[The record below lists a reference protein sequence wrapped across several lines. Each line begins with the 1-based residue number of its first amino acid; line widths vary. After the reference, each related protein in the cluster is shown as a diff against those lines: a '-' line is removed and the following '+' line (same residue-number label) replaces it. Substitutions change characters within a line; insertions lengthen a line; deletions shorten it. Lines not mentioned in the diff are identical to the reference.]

1 MIYNNDMYDEEDMI
15 YVNDDMNYDMNY
27 DDDEDD
33 NDSSCVVRPSALQ
46 MAINYRI
53 EKERKEQKL
62 KEIELEEKKNREET
76 EQFKKVVSSR
86 LNWLNNNI
94 STSVVNNKKH
104 NDAEYPDLLSSL
116 QKKQDDD
123 SWTQVKVKTKKQASD
138 IEKQPENT
146 NIKSK
151 MCNKGAEC
159 KRGSKCDFAHNRY
172 ELKPLECFY
181 DNCKNVRLVKDGK
194 YINKYGKCERL
205 HKGETMTSF
214 YVRNNLRDNMTIDEM
229 NKLYEEFEENSKK
242 ITSDELKMIE
252 SLPCNKYIL
261 INDIA
266 FFGKQKE
273 VLDKKVNDN
282 SRQQQKYVKFIKKV
296 DYYKQPRV
304 TGGDV
309 IASNKKIK
317 YVKEDADK
325 VYLREKNRLLIEI
338 KSLKTYI
345 TSDERALDRIKSSK
359 YDAGYIKKREDE
371 LKNKMKKLKELEK
384 ELSELKVKKEEDT
397 IKDDAV
403 VDEVIEEVV
412 EKKEEVVVEKDEIT
426 ITIISNTKRED
437 EKVAIV
443 IPEIIIPT
451 VAVDD
456 VVDDNNKWKLVVKKE
471 RKTSVSSTPVSS
483 ISKVT
488 TTSAVSSS
496 LIKTQMCRSVE
507 NKTPCP
513 HGKNCR
519 YAHKKEELV
528 QKPKIESVLVTK
540 TQMCKSITQNI
551 PCPHG
556 AKCRYA
562 HNFNELKVQDCS
574 YGKECKMVN
583 FVSGEYRNSNN
594 YKTCCYKHPGET
606 KTNFMKRNNF

>member
-1 MIYNNDMYDEEDMI
+1 MYEEDMMP
-15 YVNDDMNYDMNY
+15 YEDMTYEDMNY
-27 DDDEDD
+27 DDEEDD
-33 NDSSCVVRPSALQ
+33 NNSSCVVRPSALQ
-46 MAINYRI
+46 MAMNYRL

-62 KEIELEEKKNREET
+62 KEIELEEMKNKEDT

-86 LNWLNNNI
+86 LNWLNSNNNRN
-94 STSVVNNKKH
+94 VVDNNKKH
-104 NDAEYPDLLSSL
+104 DDAEYPDLLSSL
-116 QKKQDDD
+116 QIKQDDD
-123 SWTQVKVKTKKQASD
+123 SWTQVKVKTKKQVSEK
-138 IEKQPENT
+138 EKQPENT

-151 MCNKGAEC
+151 MCNKGVEC
-159 KRGSKCDFAHNRY
+159 KRGSKCDFAHTRY

-181 DNCKNVRLVKDGK
+181 ENCKNVRHVKDGK

-205 HKGETMTSF
+205 HKGETMVS
-214 YVRNNLRDNMTIDEM
+214 YYIRNNLRENMTIDDM
-229 NKLYEEFEENSKK
+229 NKAYEEYENNSRK
-242 ITSDELKMIE
+242 ITSDQLKLIE
-252 SLPCNKYIL
+252 SLPCNKYIM

-273 VLDKKVNDN
+273 EVLEKKVNDT
-282 SRQQQKYVKFIKKV
+282 SRQHQKYVKFVKRV

-304 TGGDV
+304 AGGDTV
-309 IASNKKIK
+309 VSSKKIK
-317 YVKEDADK
+317 YVKEDAEK
-325 VYLREKNRLLIEI
+325 VYIREKNRIMNEI

-345 TSDERALDRIKSSK
+345 TSDERALDRLKTNK
-359 YDAGYIKKREDE
+359 YDVVYIKKREDE
-371 LKNKMKKLKELEK
+371 LKNKMKKLKDLEK
-384 ELSELKVKKEEDT
+384 ELSELKVKKEEDV
-397 IKDDAV
+397 IEDDAV
-403 VDEVIEEVV
+403 VDEIIEEVV
-412 EKKEEVVVEKDEIT
+412 EKKEEVVVEKDEIV

-437 EKVAIV
+437 AKIV
-443 IPEIIIPT
+443 IPEIIIPMVT
-451 VAVDD
+451 IDEVVNDVADD
-456 VVDDNNKWKLVVKKE
+456 KWKLVVKKE

-488 TTSAVSSS
+488 TTSVVSSF

-528 QKPKIESVLVTK
+528 QKPTAVTK

-562 HNFNELKVQDCS
+562 HNFSELKVHDCS
-574 YGKECKMVN
+574 YGRECKMVN
-583 FVSGEYRNSNN
+583 YVSGEYRNSNVH
-594 YKTCCYKHPGET
+594 KTCCYKHPEET
-606 KTNFMKRNNF
+606 KINFMKRNNF